1 MFGSLRE
8 RLERRQRLQ
17 RRIDLLV
24 GGTVSLGSKDLDADP
39 VASGDMEAAI
49 AEAFRRRQNE
59 PNYARHCRDRRSSSI
74 DLAPTR

>member
-24 GGTVSLGSKDLDADP
+24 GDTAPPGSNYMDADP
-39 VASGDMEAAI
+39 VDSGDMEAAI
-49 AEAFRRRQNE
+49 AEAFRSRQNG
-59 PNYARHCRDRRSSSI
+59 PNFVRHRRDR
-74 DLAPTR
+74 

>member
-24 GGTVSLGSKDLDADP
+24 GGKVPPGSKDVDPDP
-39 VASGDMEAAI
+39 VLSGDTEAAI
-49 AEAFRRRQNE
+49 AIAFRRGQNE
-59 PNYARHCRDRRSSSI
+59 RNYARHCCDR
-74 DLAPTR
+74 

>member
-24 GGTVSLGSKDLDADP
+24 GGTVSLGSKTLDADP
-39 VASGDMEAAI
+39 VASGDIEAAI
-49 AEAFRRRQNE
+49 AEAFRRRRNE
-59 PNYARHCRDRRSSSI
+59 PNYARHGRDHRSSSI